1 MTDLE
6 GITAIVT
13 GAGRQ
18 KGIGHA
24 IASRL
29 VAQGA
34 NVVVTDLEG
43 VADANIIAER
53 FGAGAAKVRFL
64 AVDVTD
70 KTGAR
75 AAVQLAEETFGALDI
90 LVNNAGVGLG
100 SPDFMELTDQ
110 DWSRS
115 MGVNLRGVANF
126 CEAAIPA
133 LRRSGAGAIV
143 NVASLSGLRA
153 IPLIPACYTA
163 SKFAVVGMTKQL
175 ALQLA
180 PENIRVNAV
189 CPGSVRTDMMETV
202 MSDIAEAE
210 GITIAEAE
218 AHEASTIAVGRA
230 AEPEEIGRVVAF
242 LAGPGGSYI
251 TGEAITVS
259 GGMFS
264 GF

>member
-1 MTDLE
+1 MSELE
-6 GITAIVT
+6 GKTAIVT
-13 GAGRQ
+13 GAGRL

-29 VAQGA
+29 VALGA
-34 NVVVTDLEG
+34 NVVVTDLDG
-43 VADANIIAER
+43 VTDAETVATRFGSNAER
-53 FGAGAAKVRFL
+53 VRFL
-64 AVDVTD
+64 AIDVT
-70 KTGAR
+70 KKEGAK
-75 AAVQLAEETFGALDI
+75 AAVQFAEETFGSLDI

-100 SPDFMELTDQ
+100 SPDFLELTDA
-110 DWSRS
+110 DWSLS
-115 MGVNLRGVANF
+115 LDVNLRGVANF

-133 LRRSGAGAIV
+133 FRRSGAGAIV
-143 NVASLSGLRA
+143 NVASLSGLKA

-163 SKFAVVGMTKQL
+163 SKYAVVGLTKQL

-202 MSDIAEAE
+202 MNDIAEAE
-210 GITIAEAE
+210 GITVEEAE
-218 AHEASTIAVGRA
+218 AFEAATIAVGRA

-242 LAGPGGSYI
+242 LAGPGGSYV

-264 GF
+264 GI